1 MVPALTKAKIATTR
15 DKATTMKRQ
24 LYTLSAIN
32 GTLPSQIQNRFGSKI
47 SMYIKLMENQLL
59 WIIFFEKNENL
70 AKTLLMPFLYPMRYS
85 VPDGT
90 IIWYHCNSYDESR
103 RRSLKKSHGFDNPY
117 LENWYTAY
125 QYCGTH
131 IPHFGTLSY

>member
-1 MVPALTKAKIATTR
+1 
-15 DKATTMKRQ
+15 MKRQ

-103 RRSLKKSHGFDNPY
+103 RRSLKKVMGLITLTWKIGILPTNIVVPIYHILVP
-117 LENWYTAY
+117 LVK
-125 QYCGTH
+125 GT
-131 IPHFGTLSY
+131 TRN